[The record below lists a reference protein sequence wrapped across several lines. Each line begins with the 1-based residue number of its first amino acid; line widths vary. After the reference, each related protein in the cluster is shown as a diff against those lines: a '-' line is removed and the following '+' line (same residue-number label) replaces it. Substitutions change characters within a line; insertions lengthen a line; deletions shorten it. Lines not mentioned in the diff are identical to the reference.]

1 MNLSTWFH
9 DPRRARAHD
18 DSGTVGAVVI
28 AILFTLFALIS
39 FAVDHS
45 LSLPSQPLQPPTLYA
60 PR

>member
-9 DPRRARAHD
+9 EPRRTRGHD
-18 DSGTVGAVVI
+18 DGTLGAVVI
-28 AILFTLFALIS
+28 AILFALFALIS

-45 LSLPSQPLQPPTLYA
+45 LSLPSQPLTPPTLHA